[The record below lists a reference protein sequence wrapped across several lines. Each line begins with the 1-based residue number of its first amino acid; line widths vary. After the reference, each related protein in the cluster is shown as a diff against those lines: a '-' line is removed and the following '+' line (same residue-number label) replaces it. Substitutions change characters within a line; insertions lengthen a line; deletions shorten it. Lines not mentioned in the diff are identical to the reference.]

1 MLTRKGVAR
10 KIEETVPQ
18 ITPMSWINARSLRVP
33 TPMSHTATIMSARMG
48 STEITVVEIDR
59 ITVWLM
65 ARLACS
71 P

>member
-1 MLTRKGVAR
+1 
-10 KIEETVPQ
+10 
-18 ITPMSWINARSLRVP
+18 
-33 TPMSHTATIMSARMG
+33 MSHTATIMSARMG